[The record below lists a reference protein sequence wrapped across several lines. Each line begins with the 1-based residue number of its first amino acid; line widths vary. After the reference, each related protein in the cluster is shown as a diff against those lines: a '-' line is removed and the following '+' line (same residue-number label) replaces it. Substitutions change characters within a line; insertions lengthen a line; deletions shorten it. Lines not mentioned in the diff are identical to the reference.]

1 MDPLTSSH
9 LRAAAILLIAGWVLF
24 WAGACTP
31 PYRWWYRIPVR
42 EYLEMVAA
50 HRGVWLWIAA
60 SFAVGVLLTVAG
72 LVVLASALRAS
83 GDRLWSDL
91 GQLAFLLGS
100 VLWLASIAF
109 RATGTVSA
117 ARETV
122 ASGAVPSWFE
132 PMRSWS
138 GAIFAIYMVLGY
150 LAIAAFGRALLL
162 TNVAPRW
169 LAWTHV
175 VFGLAGSVGF
185 LARVP
190 LFDPPLMIHL
200 VPGILGVVL
209 LLRTPGG

>member
-1 MDPLTSSH
+1 MDVLTSTH
-9 LRAAAILLIAGWVLF
+9 LRAAGILLAAGWVLF

-31 PYRWWYRIPVR
+31 PYRWWFGISVR

-60 SFAVGVLLTVAG
+60 SFAIGVLLTAAG

-91 GQLAFLLGS
+91 GQAAFLFGS
-100 VLWLASIAF
+100 LLWLASIAF
-109 RATGTVSA
+109 RATATVSA
-117 ARETV
+117 AKETV
-122 ASGAVPSWFE
+122 ASGVVPSWFE
-132 PMRSWS
+132 PLRAWS
-138 GAIFAIYMVLGY
+138 GAIFAVYMVLAY
-150 LAIAAFGRALLL
+150 LGTAAFGRALLA
-162 TNVAPRW
+162 TNIGPRW

-185 LARVP
+185 IARVP

-200 VPGILGVVL
+200 VPGILGVAL
-209 LLRTPGG
+209 LLRN